1 MRADIS
7 TGWLLK
13 LANGG
18 LAGGIL
24 GNTDGGKSRALGRF
38 SSGNALKRRVT
49 ERNFRGGAN
58 FSSGTTK
65 LSSGTTKLSSGTANI
80 SSGTANISSGTANI
94 SSGTTNISSG
104 TTNISSGITNI
115 SSGTTKLS
123 SGTTKLS
130 SGTTKLSSGTT
141 NISSGSGLFSCWA
154 GYSGIRQSDSRWDGR
169 EVCFCCPR
177 WGTMGSPRD
186 CVCGRRGIGGES
198 LGSPAA
204 PECWAPGEG
213 GGPYSYFRNQHNHPT
228 PMTASTVPAICC
240 QPGLSFSNHRAS
252 GMMMSVLVA
261 ATARTMAL
269 LPVSMIAHW

>member
-1 MRADIS
+1 MIPFMINDGNRSRHPPLKLRERSPMRADIS

-58 FSSGTTK
+58 F
-65 LSSGTTKLSSGTANI
+65 
-80 SSGTANISSGTANI
+80 
-94 SSGTTNISSG
+94 
-104 TTNISSGITNI
+104 

>member
-1 MRADIS
+1 MIPFMINDGNRSRHPPLKLRERSPMRADIS

-49 ERNFRGGAN
+49 ERNFRENA
-58 FSSGTTK
+58 K
-65 LSSGTTKLSSGTANI
+65 L
-80 SSGTANISSGTANI
+80 SSGTANI

-115 SSGTTKLS
+115 S